1 METPSRPGSERLLS
15 SSQDRISP
23 NRDWA
28 FARTALWA
36 ACYFAFYFV
45 QQIAELLA
53 PLLLVIGIGWGA
65 LPHVMQAVTVG
76 AAGAD
81 PQARDVMAHVASAI
95 PTQMTIAGHLLS
107 PSSLIFD
114 GFMLMAL
121 AAAGATL
128 AAVSA
133 RNM

>member
-1 METPSRPGSERLLS
+1 METPSRPGSDRLLS
-15 SSQDRISP
+15 SSQDRVSSTQG
-23 NRDWA
+23 WA
-28 FARTALWA
+28 LARTGLWA
-36 ACYFAFYFV
+36 VCYFAFYFV

-65 LPHVMQAVTVG
+65 LPHVMQAVTAS

-81 PQARDVMAHVASAI
+81 PQARDVMAHVATAI
-95 PTQMTIAGHLLS
+95 PTQVTVAGHLLS